1 MPHELTGPDLP
12 SGMRLFL
19 CAALLGILCP
29 ALAPAQNPTTPRL
42 FTSDTVQIRYLEEGS
57 GEPVLLIHGLGGRL
71 EDWTAAGFV
80 AGLAAAGFRVI
91 AYDARGHG
99 ESSKFHDSD
108 RYGNEDVADVL
119 RLLDH
124 LSIERAHVIGY
135 SHGSKIASELVAQH
149 PDRVSSVVYGGW
161 GAGNPL
167 SYEDCLATVD
177 ALARGEFPVP
187 FMRAFQAS
195 DASLPTKEEQA
206 MFMERYT
213 AANDMMA
220 LAAAFGARCADDLES
235 AASLN
240 PSGVPSLAIVG
251 ALDGMLPSV
260 RAMVRETDGALK
272 VHVIPGADHFT
283 ARRHPQ
289 FLAQI
294 LSFLNETRCE

>member
-1 MPHELTGPDLP
+1 
-12 SGMRLFL
+12 MRLFL
-19 CAALLGILCP
+19 CAAVLGILCP

-80 AGLAAAGFRVI
+80 AGLAAARFRVI

-167 SYEDCLATVD
+167 SYEGWPS
-177 ALARGEFPVP
+177 R
-187 FMRAFQAS
+187 
-195 DASLPTKEEQA
+195 
-206 MFMERYT
+206 
-213 AANDMMA
+213 
-220 LAAAFGARCADDLES
+220 AAA
-235 AASLN
+235 
-240 PSGVPSLAIVG
+240 VG
-251 ALDGMLPSV
+251 M
-260 RAMVRETDGALK
+260 
-272 VHVIPGADHFT
+272 
-283 ARRHPQ
+283 
-289 FLAQI
+289 AQQG
-294 LSFLNETRCE
+294 